1 MALISILTNT
11 NPRKYYYYIYYYE
24 KKNNI
29 VLKYI
34 YIYKLVYYIFKHI

>member
-11 NPRKYYYYIYYYE
+11 NPRKYYYYYE

>member
-11 NPRKYYYYIYYYE
+11 NPRKYYYYYE

-34 YIYKLVYYIFKHI
+34 YI

>member
-11 NPRKYYYYIYYYE
+11 NPRKYYYYYE

-34 YIYKLVYYIFKHI
+34 YK